1 MKFFLASM
9 LLFAQPATA
18 LTCSLLNTVKQ
29 HEVFGMDQSP
39 LYETVLVELYGML
52 SKGKFTVNRMSF
64 TDTVMPW
71 CYELRGEW
79 RCGSVPQAQA
89 SLMLSGR
96 QREKHASSKFYLD
109 EDGTPTIS
117 YTMAWIDNARSP
129 SNQVSIVNDVV
140 YFKGKYQCQ

>member
-9 LLFAQPATA
+9 LLLAQPATA
-18 LTCSLLNTVKQ
+18 LTCSLLNTVNQ
-29 HEVFGMDQSP
+29 DEVFGTDRSP

-64 TDTVMPW
+64 ADTVMPW

-79 RCGSVPQAQA
+79 RCGSLPKSQA
-89 SLMLSGR
+89 SPMLSGR
-96 QREKHASSKFYLD
+96 QLEKHSSSKFYLD

-129 SNQVSIVNDVV
+129 ANQVTIVNHVV
-140 YFKGKYQCQ
+140 YFRGKYECQ